1 MTSKLLLAAIAGAAV
16 LPSAAQAQRV
26 PAAAVV
32 VIDTDR
38 IYRECTA
45 CRAAVAQLQ
54 TQAQSLQSRQQALA
68 APLTTEGQQIQTAVN
83 ALNGRQPDAALRT
96 RIQAFETRRE
106 QAAQEVGRLQ
116 QNIQS
121 TQVNVRRQ
129 IDARM
134 EPIINQVMT
143 ARGANVAVDTNA
155 TLAAS
160 TGINVTNDVLARL
173 NQQLPS
179 VSVTPLPQNQ
189 QQQTQGR

>member
-1 MTSKLLLAAIAGAAV
+1 
-16 LPSAAQAQRV
+16 
-26 PAAAVV
+26 
-32 VIDTDR
+32 
-38 IYRECTA
+38 
-45 CRAAVAQLQ
+45 LQ
-54 TQAQSLQSRQQALA
+54 SQAQSLQSRQQALA
-68 APLTTEGQQIQTAVN
+68 TPLNTEGQQIQTAIN

-106 QAAQEVGRLQ
+106 QAAQEVSRLQ

-155 TLAAS
+155 TLAAAA
-160 TGINVTNDVLARL
+160 GINVTNDVLARL

-179 VSVTPLPQNQ
+179 VSVTPLPQQQ